1 MELFGLKG
9 IDHFLHFF
17 FWFIFIFKMF
27 LYSNLCSNSAPKPHR
42 PLVHQAMNWNI
53 YIDRERERD
62 AHKGPLYCCRS
73 LIIFTTLALFSL
85 TLFFLFF
92 MFWSILFIIMW
103 NLRHVLWMHHS
114 SWLSGREETY
124 MVDEMA
130 ISMTQSKCKSIF
142 QFVSNF
148 SIVFELHYLYI
159 MYQ

>member
-1 MELFGLKG
+1 MKENSHLMELFSLKG

-27 LYSNLCSNSAPKPHR
+27 LYSNLCLNSAPKPHR

-53 YIDRERERD
+53 YIYIERERERRTQ
-62 AHKGPLYCCRS
+62 RS
-73 LIIFTTLALFSL
+73 VILLPQLNNFYYFSFVL
-85 TLFFLFF
+85 SLFFSFIYFL

-124 MVDEMA
+124 GWWDG
-130 ISMTQSKCKSIF
+130 
-142 QFVSNF
+142 
-148 SIVFELHYLYI
+148 
-159 MYQ
+159 YQHDTK